1 MGRPCL
7 WKGKCIMDKVE
18 ILEQE
23 QTLQFEAFTHDMG
36 LEIAQRIVKKVKEQA
51 PKPVGIRIVHNG
63 LLILHYLMDGRK
75 ESPWLNRKE
84 KTVLDSGHSSLYTYL
99 FMDEV
104 PEYKE
109 WESDEEYAICG
120 GGFPIIENGKVTGV
134 ICVSGL
140 EHLEDHR
147 LIVESIEEVLAS
159 A

>member
-1 MGRPCL
+1 
-7 WKGKCIMDKVE
+7 MDKVE

-23 QTLQFEAFTHDMG
+23 QRLQFGAFTHDMG
-36 LEIAQRIVKKVKEQA
+36 LEIAQRVIKKVKELA
-51 PKPVGIRIVHNG
+51 TKPVGIRIRHNG
-63 LLILHYLMDGRK
+63 SLVFYYLMDGRK

-99 FMDEV
+99 FLDEV

-109 WESDEEYAICG
+109 WESDEAYAICG

>member
-1 MGRPCL
+1 
-7 WKGKCIMDKVE
+7 MDKVE

-36 LEIAQRIVKKVKEQA
+36 LEIALRVINKVKEQA

-63 LLILHYLMDGRK
+63 WLILHYLMDGRK

-84 KTVLDSGHSSLYTYL
+84 KTVLDSGHSSLYTFL

-109 WESDEEYAICG
+109 WESSEEYAICG
-120 GGFPIIENGKVTGV
+120 GGFPIIENEKVTGA

-140 EHLEDHR
+140 DHLEDHR

>member
-1 MGRPCL
+1 M
-7 WKGKCIMDKVE
+7 
-18 ILEQE
+18 
-23 QTLQFEAFTHDMG
+23 
-36 LEIAQRIVKKVKEQA
+36 
-51 PKPVGIRIVHNG
+51 HND

-84 KTVLDSGHSSLYTYL
+84 KTVLDSGHSSLYICL
-99 FMDEV
+99 SSDEV

-109 WESDEEYAICG
+109 WESDEAYAICG
-120 GGFPIIENGKVTGV
+120 GGFPIIENGQVTGA

-140 EHLEDHR
+140 EHLDDHG

>member
-1 MGRPCL
+1 
-7 WKGKCIMDKVE
+7 MDKVE
-18 ILEQE
+18 VLEQE
-23 QTLQFEAFTHDMG
+23 KTLQFEAFTHEMG
-36 LEIAQRIVKKVKEQA
+36 LEIALRVINKVKDQA
-51 PKPVGIRIVHNG
+51 PKSVGIRIVHND

-84 KTVLDSGHSSLYTYL
+84 KTVLDSGHSSLYTFL

-109 WESDEEYAICG
+109 WERSEEYAICG
-120 GGFPIIENGKVTGV
+120 GGFPIIEDGQVTGV

-147 LIVESIEEVLAS
+147 LIVESMEEVLA
-159 A
+159 AQY

>member
-1 MGRPCL
+1 
-7 WKGKCIMDKVE
+7 MDKVE

-23 QTLQFEAFTHDMG
+23 QKLQFEAFTHDMG
-36 LEIAQRIVKKVKEQA
+36 LEIAQCVIKKVKGLA
-51 PKPVGIRIVHNG
+51 GKPVGIRIVHNG

-84 KTVLDSGHSSLYTYL
+84 KTVLDSGHSSLYTFL

-109 WESDEEYAICG
+109 WESSEEYAICG
-120 GGFPIIENGKVTGV
+120 GGFPIIEDGQVTGV

-147 LIVESIEEVLAS
+147 LIVESMEEVLAS
-159 A
+159 QY

>member
-1 MGRPCL
+1 
-7 WKGKCIMDKVE
+7 MDKANVLN
-18 ILEQE
+18 LETE
-23 QTLQFEAFTHDMG
+23 LQFEKFTHAIG
-36 LEIAQRIVKKVKEQA
+36 LEIAQSIVEKVKKRYVKT
-51 PKPVGIRIVHNG
+51 VGIRIVHND

-84 KTVLDSGHSSLYTYL
+84 KTVLDSGHSSLYVCL
-99 FMDEV
+99 SSDEV

-109 WESDEEYAICG
+109 WESDEAYAICG
-120 GGFPIIENGKVTGV
+120 GGFPIIENGQVTGA

-140 EHLEDHR
+140 EHLDDHG

>member
-1 MGRPCL
+1 
-7 WKGKCIMDKVE
+7 MDKVE
-18 ILEQE
+18 LLKQE
-23 QTLQFEAFTHDMG
+23 QTLQFGAFTHDMG
-36 LEIAQRIVKKVKEQA
+36 LEIAQRIIKKVKQLA
-51 PKPVGIRIVHNG
+51 GKPVSIRIVHNN

-84 KTVLDSGHSSLYTYL
+84 KTVLDSGHSSLYTFL

-109 WESDEEYAICG
+109 WESSEEYAVCG
-120 GGFPIIENGKVTGV
+120 GGFPIIEGGQVTGV

-147 LIVESIEEVLAS
+147 LIAESMEEVLTAHQ
-159 A
+159 